1 MIHYLVPQTAHRPHC
16 AHAMEEFLQS
26 WGSGLRDRIAILP
39 YEDLPR
45 LNSAA
50 PGVYI
55 FTHFEALTGPERR
68 YAARIFNR
76 LAAAGAGF
84 RALNNPELVPD
95 RAGLHRRLLEAG
107 INDYAAR
114 RCDEPLEG
122 LRFPVFLRLADEH
135 FSWPPQLLAN
145 ADELRAGLDAI
156 LHAAPGLTPH
166 DVLAAEFCDTADS
179 RGVYRK
185 YSAMRIGPEILPRHI
200 LFSDAWVVKK
210 PRLIDEA
217 ALAEEREFVR
227 NFPHEELLRPVLDLA
242 GVEFG
247 RIDYGFRNGRLAVW
261 EINTNPVLVPAPGRM
276 AQERH
281 EIQGESAAMLSR
293 AFERLDASTA
303 QAAPLDFHRP
313 ADQRLSEE
321 AARHGRREGRRR
333 QAIRRWM
340 RATFAPPRGEEK
352 ATSEQSAAP
361 QGE

>member
-1 MIHYLVPQTAHRPHC
+1 MIHYLVPRTTHRPHC
-16 AHAMEEFLQS
+16 AHSMEEFLQT
-26 WGSGLRDRIAILP
+26 WGSGLRERIAILA
-39 YEDLPR
+39 YKDLSERPV
-45 LNSAA
+45 AA

-55 FTHFEALTGPERR
+55 FTHFEALTGPERQ
-68 YAARIFNR
+68 YAGLIFNR
-76 LAAAGAGF
+76 LAAAGPGF
-84 RALNNPELVPD
+84 RVLNDPDRVPD

-114 RCDEPLEG
+114 RCDESLAG

-135 FSWPPQLLAN
+135 FSWPPQLFAN
-145 ADELRAGLDAI
+145 ADALSAGLDAI
-156 LHAAPGLTPH
+156 LDAAPGLTPH

-185 YSAMRIGPEILPRHI
+185 YSAMRIGPDILPRHI

-227 NFPHEELLRPVLDLA
+227 NFPHEELLRPVFELA
-242 GVEFG
+242 GVQFG

-276 AQERH
+276 APERH
-281 EIQGESAAMLSR
+281 EVQGQSAALLFR

-303 QAAPLDFHRP
+303 PAAPLDFHRAGDGRLLEQ
-313 ADQRLSEE
+313 ADRQ
-321 AARHGRREGRRR
+321 GRREGRRR

-340 RATFAPPRGEEK
+340 RVTFAPARGEDK
-352 ATSEQSAAP
+352 GATE
-361 QGE
+361 